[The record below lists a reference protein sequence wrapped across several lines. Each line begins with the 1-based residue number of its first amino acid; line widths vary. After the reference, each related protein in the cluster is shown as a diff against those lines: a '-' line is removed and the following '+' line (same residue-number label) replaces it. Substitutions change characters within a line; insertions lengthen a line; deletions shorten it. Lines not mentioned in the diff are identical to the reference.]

1 MYNLTLAASPH
12 CQQGKLGTTL
22 ETISNAEPLL
32 NRQHAILTPCT
43 VADQR
48 RILAYATVIHSR
60 FLFSCQILERF
71 ILTPS
76 RGETPVEI
84 PRHGP
89 SFQILGFCAHHSP
102 TIRVK
107 FGTLDKAHDIIF
119 RAKFCSDRYIVS
131 HKHALT
137 TQS

>member
-1 MYNLTLAASPH
+1 MYNFILAASPH

-43 VADQR
+43 VAHQR

-89 SFQILGFCAHHSP
+89 SFQILGLLCPS
-102 TIRVK
+102 
-107 FGTLDKAHDIIF
+107 L
-119 RAKFCSDRYIVS
+119 SDYQGQI
-131 HKHALT
+131 L
-137 TQS
+137 Q

>member
-22 ETISNAEPLL
+22 ETAEPLL

-43 VADQR
+43 VADQC

-89 SFQILGFCAHHSP
+89 SFQILGLLCPSLSDYQGQ
-102 TIRVK
+102 I
-107 FGTLDKAHDIIF
+107 GTLDKAHDIIF
-119 RAKFCSDRYIVS
+119 PAKFCSDRYIVS
-131 HKHALT
+131 HKQALT